1 MITYWFFRYLE
12 TERLYTPEEVLMTM
26 VPAVLVLAFGY
37 FAGGTLGDFFFKRTE
52 RGRIF
57 VSIVGVL
64 VGGVLLVFTIN
75 IPIEN
80 QSLFLLFLLLS
91 IIFIPFAS
99 PNVIS
104 TLYDITLPE
113 VRSTALAGQYFIENR
128 GAALAPL
135 LAGFIARGS
144 SLQVAILAVCTS
156 AWALRT
162 VFPALTAYFVPQD
175 VRTLREQMSVRAEL
189 ERQAS

>member
-52 RGRIF
+52 RGRVF

-64 VGGVLLVFTIN
+64 VGAVLHVFTIN

-80 QSLFLLFLLLS
+80 QSLVLLFLFLT
-91 IIFIPFAS
+91 IILISFAS
-99 PNVIS
+99 PNLIS
-104 TLYDITLPE
+104 TVYDITLPE
-113 VRSTALAGQYFIENR
+113 VRITALAVQYSIEN
-128 GAALAPL
+128 GGSALAPL
-135 LAGFIARGS
+135 LAGFIARES
-144 SLQVAILAVCTS
+144 LLQVAILAVCTS
-156 AWALRT
+156 AWALST
-162 VFPALTAYFVPQD
+162 VFLALTAYFVPQD
-175 VRTLREQMSVRAEL
+175 IQTLREQMGVRAEL